1 MFALGGMTPIEALRT
16 ATLNPA
22 QVLGLDKDLGSLEV
36 GKLADVVVIDGD
48 VLKDIRQSDRI
59 RYVMQGGRLFDVPT
73 MNEVGA
79 RPKARKPFFFEG
91 AARDVAVDEHAL
103 DDASGYGHVC
113 KH

>member
-1 MFALGGMTPIEALRT
+1 M
-16 ATLNPA
+16 
-22 QVLGLDKDLGSLEV
+22 
-36 GKLADVVVIDGD
+36 
-48 VLKDIRQSDRI
+48 LKDIRQSDRI

-103 DDASGYGHVC
+103 GDASGYGHVC
-113 KH
+113 NH